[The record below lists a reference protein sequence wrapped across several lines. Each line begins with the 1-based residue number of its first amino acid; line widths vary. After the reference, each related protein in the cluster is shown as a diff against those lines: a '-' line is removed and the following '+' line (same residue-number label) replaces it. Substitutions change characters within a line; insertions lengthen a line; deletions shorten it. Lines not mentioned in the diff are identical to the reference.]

1 MALSMIIIIIANFI
15 LDSELRIISFHFLK
29 VLGYIIIS
37 FKGKETE
44 A

>member
-1 MALSMIIIIIANFI
+1 MIAIIANFI
-15 LDSELRIISFHFLK
+15 LDSELRMISFHSLK
-29 VLGYIIIS
+29 VLGYIIIG